1 MNLDKI
7 VESNEEL
14 VEAIKNG
21 DTKGFIDKLSNRL
34 NESVEDAVQNEV
46 MQKYEALKDENDGVI
61 LASRGIKALTSEEKS
76 FYNTLIDNSKNEL
89 TNFEV
94 ALPKTTENK
103 IFEDIERDHPVLAAI
118 DFVNSKGLTE
128 WLLNK
133 DLDYAYSWGDLNGA
147 VTQEAKAAF
156 GKVEFS
162 QYKLSC
168 WIPVPKTMLDLGMTW
183 LDQFVVR
190 YLSEII
196 ARALEDAIINGNGQK
211 KPVGM
216 IKTVDVEN
224 QTVPAVDKT
233 ATKITEL
240 DTTTF
245 GTIAAALTDGGKRK
259 VASVDLICNPLDYWT
274 LIYPAL
280 FYTNENGQVVKSNL
294 PINIY
299 QSLSMTQGKAICGL
313 LGRYFATAG
322 FGAKSGKIEYSDQ
335 YKFLEDVRTYK
346 ARCVAYGTPKDNTSF
361 YLYDIT
367 GLNEAAMAT
376 RARKE
381 KTATASAG
389 GTSKG

>member
-46 MQKYEALKDENDGVI
+46 MQKYEELQDENDSVI

-103 IFEDIERDHPVLAAI
+103 IFEDIERDHPVLASI

-128 WLLNK
+128 WLLSK
-133 DLDYAYSWGDLNGA
+133 DLDYAYKWGDLNEA

-216 IKTVDVEN
+216 IKTVDLEN

-245 GTIAAALTDGGKRK
+245 GTIAAALTDGGNCRFNLQ
-259 VASVDLICNPLDYWT
+259 SIRLLD
-274 LIYPAL
+274 
-280 FYTNENGQVVKSNL
+280 FNL
-294 PINIY
+294 PCIV
-299 QSLSMTQGKAICGL
+299 L
-313 LGRYFATAG
+313 
-322 FGAKSGKIEYSDQ
+322 
-335 YKFLEDVRTYK
+335 YK
-346 ARCVAYGTPKDNTSF
+346 
-361 YLYDIT
+361 
-367 GLNEAAMAT
+367 
-376 RARKE
+376 
-381 KTATASAG
+381 
-389 GTSKG
+389 

>member
-21 DTKGFIDKLSNRL
+21 DTKGFIDKLSNML

-133 DLDYAYSWGDLNGA
+133 DLDYAYKWGDLNEA

-196 ARALEDAIINGNGQK
+196 ARALEDAIINGNGQRSAC
-211 KPVGM
+211 
-216 IKTVDVEN
+216 
-224 QTVPAVDKT
+224 PAK
-233 ATKITEL
+233 
-240 DTTTF
+240 
-245 GTIAAALTDGGKRK
+245 
-259 VASVDLICNPLDYWT
+259 
-274 LIYPAL
+274 
-280 FYTNENGQVVKSNL
+280 
-294 PINIY
+294 
-299 QSLSMTQGKAICGL
+299 
-313 LGRYFATAG
+313 
-322 FGAKSGKIEYSDQ
+322 
-335 YKFLEDVRTYK
+335 
-346 ARCVAYGTPKDNTSF
+346 
-361 YLYDIT
+361 
-367 GLNEAAMAT
+367 
-376 RARKE
+376 
-381 KTATASAG
+381 
-389 GTSKG
+389 

>member
-1 MNLDKI
+1 MNMNLDKI
-7 VESNEEL
+7 VAMNEEL
-14 VEAIKNG
+14 SSAIKAG
-21 DTKGFIDKLSNRL
+21 DTNAFVNKLSEKL
-34 NESVEDAVQNEV
+34 DESVAETVRAEV
-46 MQKYEALKDENDGVI
+46 MQKYEELKDENDSVI

-76 FYNTLIDNSKNEL
+76 FYNTLIDNSRNEL

-103 IFEDIERDHPVLAAI
+103 IFEDIERDHPVLNAI

-128 WLLNK
+128 WLLSK
-133 DLDYAYSWGDLNGA
+133 DLDYAYGWGDLNDA
-147 VTQEAKAAF
+147 VTTEAKAAF
-156 GKVEFS
+156 SKVEFS

-183 LDQFVVR
+183 LDQFVTR

-216 IKTVDVEN
+216 IKTIDIEN

-233 ATKITEL
+233 ATKLTDL
-240 DTTTF
+240 DTTAF
-245 GTIAAALTDGGKRK
+245 GEIASALTDNGKRK
-259 VASVDLICNPLDYWT
+259 VTSIDLICNPLDYWT

-299 QSLSMTQGKAICGL
+299 QSLAMERGKAVFGL

-322 FGAKSGKIEYSDQ
+322 FGAKSGKIEYSDH

-361 YLYDIT
+361 YLYDIS
-367 GLNEAAMAT
+367 GLQEAAMPT
-376 RARKE
+376 RSRKTKE
-381 KTATASAG
+381 
-389 GTSKG
+389 